1 MLTESNTIVMD
12 EPAVRRA
19 IARMAREIVER
30 NVGTGGLV
38 LVGIHRRGIELA
50 DLLAE
55 EVERSEGQR
64 IRRGS
69 LDITLYRDDLSVI
82 GPRPVIGA
90 SDIPG
95 DIDGRSIVIVDDVC
109 YTGRTARAAM
119 DHLGDYGRPARIYL
133 CVLVDRG
140 GRELP
145 IQPDFVGRHF
155 EVTAAEDVAVLVPA
169 MDGRL
174 AVELRKAG
182 QE

>member
-1 MLTESNTIVMD
+1 VQEESPTVLMD
-12 EPAVRRA
+12 ERAVRRA

-30 NVGTGGLV
+30 NAGTKGLV
-38 LVGIHRRGIELA
+38 LVGIHRRGVDLA
-50 DLLAE
+50 DLVAE
-55 EVERSEGQR
+55 EIEKSEGR
-64 IRRGS
+64 KVPLGT

-90 SDIPG
+90 SDIPA
-95 DIDGRSIVIVDDVC
+95 DIEGRSVVVIDDVC

-119 DHLGDYGRPARIYL
+119 DHLADFGRPSRIYL

-155 EVTAAEDVAVLVPA
+155 EVTPAEDVAVHVPRE
-169 MDGRL
+169 DGRL
-174 AVELRKAG
+174 SVELRKTG
-182 QE
+182 QG